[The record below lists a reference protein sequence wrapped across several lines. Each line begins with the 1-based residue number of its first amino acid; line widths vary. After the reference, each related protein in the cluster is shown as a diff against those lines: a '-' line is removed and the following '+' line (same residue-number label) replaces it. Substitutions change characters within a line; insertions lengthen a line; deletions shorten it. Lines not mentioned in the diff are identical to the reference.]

1 MTANHTASATSGR
14 QWYPWQAEFAYTP
27 RGKTKTPPPS
37 ASSPTF
43 QKPLK
48 AAHFPHPWAESR
60 GKDAPGRAGGA
71 DPHSP
76 HTAACFIP
84 KQGVLSQSWDTCQVD
99 MMLRTTEAEWRTAP
113 TAVAEL
119 LSEKQLPLDSI
130 SLQGSLAV
138 PGRPPQ

>member
-1 MTANHTASATSGR
+1 MQLQDVNDI
-14 QWYPWQAEFAYTP
+14 P
-27 RGKTKTPPPS
+27 GKLNSLTLSLRKDKDT
-37 ASSPTF
+37 TTICVF
-43 QKPLK
+43 TRITETHLK
-48 AAHFPHPWAESR
+48 AAHFPQPWAESS

-71 DPHSP
+71 DPHNP

-84 KQGVLSQSWDTCQVD
+84 KQGVLNQSWDTCQVD

-113 TAVAEL
+113 MAVAEV

-130 SLQGSLAV
+130 SLQGSLAA

>member
-1 MTANHTASATSGR
+1 MQLRDVNDI
-14 QWYPWQAEFAYTP
+14 P
-27 RGKTKTPPPS
+27 GKLNSLTRPLRKDKDT
-37 ASSPTF
+37 TTIRVF
-43 QKPLK
+43 THITETHLK

-71 DPHSP
+71 DPHNP

-84 KQGVLSQSWDTCQVD
+84 KQGVLSQSWDTCQVH

-113 TAVAEL
+113 MAVAEL